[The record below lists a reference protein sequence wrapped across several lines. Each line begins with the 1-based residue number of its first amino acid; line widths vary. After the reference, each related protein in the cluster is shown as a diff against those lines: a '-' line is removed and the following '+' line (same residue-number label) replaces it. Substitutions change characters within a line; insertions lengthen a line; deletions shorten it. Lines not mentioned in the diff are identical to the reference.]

1 MRGMPKGR
9 RYANDRAPTLEEI
22 RKVLGYPDRR
32 IKPIL
37 YTMTSSGIRLS
48 AWDYLKW
55 KHIVPVSRNDQI
67 AAAKILVYAD
77 DDDEYFSFISREA
90 FDALNNRIEDRG
102 GSNNRNNTNLLPLII
117 TFLVEDISREE
128 AVKKAAGICEWYER
142 KSLPGITYCIANTR
156 TVLAGSFD
164 DLFELFNAHNA
175 IFLTKSN
182 KIYRLR
188 IDDDHFYSLLI

>member
-1 MRGMPKGR
+1 
-9 RYANDRAPTLEEI
+9 
-22 RKVLGYPDRR
+22 
-32 IKPIL
+32 
-37 YTMTSSGIRLS
+37 MTSSGIRLS

-117 TFLVEDISREE
+117 TFLVEF
-128 AVKKAAGICEWYER
+128 CM
-142 KSLPGITYCIANTR
+142 
-156 TVLAGSFD
+156 
-164 DLFELFNAHNA
+164 
-175 IFLTKSN
+175 
-182 KIYRLR
+182 
-188 IDDDHFYSLLI
+188 